1 MTRKISEPDVF
12 EKNVALLDRE
22 TAKCLEKRIALFAE
36 PTHLLADRL
45 ASAVQKGSSRK
56 ELLRNLCLGIPP
68 VSLHDHALP
77 AHRPSL
83 YRAFASLSALDR
95 VSFVQALL
103 ERFAILGHPLCAKEL
118 LPCEDTPL
126 GRVAYFRNPYTDEA
140 YEIFCEQLPSPTVQ
154 YTDSFRL
161 SCEAVYDGSASFCIL
176 PIANTEG
183 ELSTF
188 TDMADELELV
198 RVALCRIFHA
208 DGTDVTHFALYAKA
222 FFFPGDEDRH
232 LRFSVPL
239 QGAQEIACLMSALS
253 LLGTE
258 PITLSGKDSEDGEHT
273 LLSLVCRVSA
283 ESCIP
288 LLTYLTV
295 FADGW
300 RFLGLY
306 RDLS

>member
-12 EKNVALLDRE
+12 EKNLAFLDRE

-36 PTHLLADRL
+36 PTCLLADRL
-45 ASAVQKGSSRK
+45 ASATQKGSSRK
-56 ELLRNLCLGIPP
+56 ELLRSLCPGIPP

-83 YRAFASLSALDR
+83 CRAFDSLSALDR

-103 ERFAILGHPLCAKEL
+103 ERLVALGHPLCAEEL
-118 LPCEDTPL
+118 VLCEDISV
-126 GRVAYFRNPYTDEA
+126 GRVAYFRTPYTDEA

-161 SCEAVYDGSASFCIL
+161 SCEAVHDGSASFCIL

-183 ELSTF
+183 QLSAF
-188 TDMADELELV
+188 TDMADRQGLV
-198 RVALCRIFHA
+198 RVALCRVFHA

-239 QGAQEIACLMSALS
+239 QGAQEISCLMSALS

-258 PITLSGKDSEDGEHT
+258 PLSFSGMESEDGENT
-273 LLSLVCRVSA
+273 VLSLVCRVSA